1 MLSNYA
7 AHPTHTGF
15 KLFSPK
21 WISNIGPFFDEKY
34 LKALLE
40 ELAKSLPA
48 GAGVYVR
55 FFPRVDPQ
63 VESARNRFL
72 SRVSAWS
79 GKYLR

>member
-1 MLSNYA
+1 MTCMAKRRVELDQWVNS
-7 AHPTHTGF
+7 
-15 KLFSPK
+15 
-21 WISNIGPFFDEKY
+21 DEQTWVSSCERQG
-34 LKALLE
+34 LE
-40 ELAKSLPA
+40 ELAKRLPA